1 MMFEMGLTN
10 VIYCSYYIAI
20 KEQKEIKW
28 KERMLTEK
36 LKLPFFF
43 SFFFLIFLFRAEP
56 GAYGN
61 TQLNWSYSCW
71 PIPQPQQRWV

>member
-36 LKLPFFF
+36 LELPFFF
-43 SFFFLIFLFRAEP
+43 SFFF
-56 GAYGN
+56 
-61 TQLNWSYSCW
+61 
-71 PIPQPQQRWV
+71 